1 MRLSVD
7 GYNSACYHYRS
18 TPVKTCSALILLA
31 LAAAARAEIRWQ
43 SPQEAYQSGYF
54 NDAFDEYGEKLFSE
68 AQAAPKLAELLTIF
82 AQEAAAH
89 GAAWQGWDAAEALYR
104 DGKYAEALAAF
115 QRLAEDG
122 NRLAALRVAEQY
134 RQGKGVAPSNEQ
146 YRFWFE
152 QAVPGLP
159 YGDYPRYDLAA
170 RSEDAETR
178 YAAAQMYIYG
188 AGVREDYF
196 AAARLLQPLAEAG
209 DTRAMSE
216 LGGLYL
222 EGLGVD
228 EDRAA
233 GKRWLEKAVQ
243 AGDAEAAE
251 LLQILEQAR

>member
-1 MRLSVD
+1 M
-7 GYNSACYHYRS
+7 
-18 TPVKTCSALILLA
+18 KTRSALILLV
-31 LAAAARAEIRWQ
+31 LAVTARAEIRWQ
-43 SPQEAYQSGYF
+43 SPQEACQSGYF
-54 NDAFDEYGEKLFSE
+54 SDAFDEYGEKLFSE
-68 AQAAPKLAELLTIF
+68 AQAAPKLAELLAIF

-89 GAAWQGWDAAEALYR
+89 YR

-159 YGDYPRYDLAA
+159 YGDYPCYDLAA

-196 AAARLLQPLAEAG
+196 TAARLLQSLAEAG
-209 DTRAMSE
+209 DARAMSD
-216 LGGLYL
+216 LGDLYL

-228 EDRAA
+228 KDRAT
-233 GKRWLEKAVQ
+233 GKRWLEKAAQ
-243 AGDAEAAE
+243 AGDADAAE
-251 LLQILEQAR
+251 ILQILEQAR

>member
-1 MRLSVD
+1 M
-7 GYNSACYHYRS
+7 
-18 TPVKTCSALILLA
+18 KTRSALILLV
-31 LAAAARAEIRWQ
+31 LAATARAEIRWQ

-54 NDAFDEYGEKLFSE
+54 NGAFDEYGGKLFRE
-68 AQAAPKLAELLTIF
+68 AQAAPKLAELLAIF

-89 GAAWQGWDAAEALYR
+89 RAAWQGWDAAEALYR

-115 QRLAEDG
+115 QRLAEEG

-134 RQGKGVAPSNEQ
+134 RQGKGVAESNEQ

-152 QAVPGLP
+152 KAVPGLP

-170 RSEDAETR
+170 RREDAETR

-196 AAARLLQPLAEAG
+196 TAARLLQPLAEAG
-209 DTRAMSE
+209 DARAMSE

-233 GKRWLEKAVQ
+233 GKRWLEKAAQ
-243 AGDAEAAE
+243 AGDADAAE
-251 LLQILEQAR
+251 ILQILEQAGKRPDGLQE